1 MTTPVRR
8 TSEEVGRLGD
18 AIYERDIRSQVEKT
32 HHGKIVAIDVDSG
45 DYSIG
50 ENVIAATERLLAQNP
65 DADIW
70 AVKVGFRALRSFGA
84 GSFWRTG

>member
-8 TSEEVGRLGD
+8 TADEVGRLGD

-50 ENVIAATERLLAQNP
+50 ENVIAATERLLAQDPN
-65 DADIW
+65 ADIW
-70 AVKVGFRALRSFGA
+70 CVKVGYRALRSFGA
-84 GSFWRTG
+84 GSFWRSG

>member
-8 TSEEVGRLGD
+8 TADEVGRLGD

-32 HHGKIVAIDVDSG
+32 HHGKIVAIDVNSG

-50 ENVIAATERLLAQNP
+50 ENVIAATERLLAQDP
-65 DADIW
+65 DAEIW
-70 AVKVGFRALRSFGA
+70 CVRVGYRALRSFGA
-84 GSFWRTG
+84 GSLRRSG